1 MSTDGLPRQ
10 LCGEQSTSVQGE
22 AGGVP
27 LHNLYATSTCSSIGR
42 RLGLGPKWGEQW
54 KVGRQRLS

>member
-22 AGGVP
+22 SGGALP
-27 LHNLYATSTCSSIGR
+27 HNLYAIFTYSQIGCK
-42 RLGLGPKWGEQW
+42 LGLGPKWRE
-54 KVGRQRLS
+54 